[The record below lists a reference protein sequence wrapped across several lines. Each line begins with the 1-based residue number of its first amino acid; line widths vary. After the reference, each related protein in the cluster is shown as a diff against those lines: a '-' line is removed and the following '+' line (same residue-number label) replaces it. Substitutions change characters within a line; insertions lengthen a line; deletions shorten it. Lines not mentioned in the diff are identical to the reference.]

1 MERQQD
7 QLKEYLHLSN
17 ALLESMN
24 TSMHND
30 QDNANIWKYTG
41 YWQYARKYNQL
52 VMEVSKTIRIDTI
65 VDLFDIKK
73 LPTEGDTVP
82 FQQRAFFESVHANLS
97 ILKAY
102 LETKLDIKSDEITS
116 LTNFLQ
122 VNLRKVIFH
131 EPEKESDI
139 QDAIEQILIG
149 RGLSKGIDYDRETG
163 RVKVS
168 IKEVVPDF
176 IFPRLGLAL
185 EVKLSKDKNKSRTIV
200 DEINAD
206 IRAYSKKYSSILFV
220 VYDLSTIRDEVE
232 FKQDLET
239 LNQVS
244 LIVVKH

>member
-131 EPEKESDI
+131 EPKKEFDI
-139 QDAIEQILIG
+139 QDAIEQLLIG

-206 IRAYSKKYSSILFV
+206 IRTYSKKYSSILFV
-220 VYDLSTIRDEVE
+220 VYDLSTIRDEFE

-239 LNQVS
+239 MNQVS

>member
-30 QDNANIWKYTG
+30 QDNANIWKDTG

-73 LPTEGDTVP
+73 LPTEGDRVP

-139 QDAIEQILIG
+139 QDAIEQLLIG

-232 FKQDLET
+232 FKQDLAT